1 MKRLFSLG
9 CLSLLTLL
17 RPALA
22 SAPAATPAASPAA
35 ALDPLLAEPA
45 FHYEVLRY
53 VYLWYLDDR
62 FFVNTAKATSFDLW
76 IRELPPHNPDPGD
89 VSRYAEIWM
98 PSAQLQL
105 RFKLADYPVPELSR
119 RVKSPGYRIIRAAPL
134 ATEPGPRANYTVF
147 SVDREK
153 AYAYLLEA
161 RNRPQSP
168 DKPLRQRLL
177 AAMREVAKLHPPADP
192 AAPQVFFLSTV
203 SPISGDLWVLWVNE
217 KTAIRFGGEFG
228 ADEPDLLALLPLHT
242 QLYDLKRQV
251 VASLLET
258 EGSTGFITKDWTGR
272 ILYQCLVLGE
282 RVEVPG
288 ATLLPAMP
296 PAATPAPAH

>member
-1 MKRLFSLG
+1 MKRLFLLAA
-9 CLSLLTLL
+9 LSLLTLV

-22 SAPAATPAASPAA
+22 AEPVAAPSP
-35 ALDPLLAEPA
+35 ALDPRLANPA
-45 FHYEVLRY
+45 FQYEVLRY
-53 VYLWYLDDR
+53 IYLWYLDDR
-62 FFVNTAKATSFDLW
+62 FFVNTAKDTSFELW

-89 VSRYAEIWM
+89 ESRYAEIWM

-105 RFKLADYPVPELSR
+105 RFKLADYPVAELSR

-134 ATEPGPRANYTVF
+134 TASPVPREKYTVF
-147 SVDREK
+147 SLDRDK
-153 AYAYLLEA
+153 VYAYLLDA
-161 RNRPQSP
+161 RNRPQAP
-168 DKPLRQRLL
+168 DAALRQRLK
-177 AAMREVAKLHPPADP
+177 AAMLEMAKLRPPSDP
-192 AAPQVFFLSTV
+192 TAPQVFFLSNV
-203 SPISGDLWVLWVNE
+203 SPVSGDLWVLWVNE
-217 KTAIRFGGEFG
+217 KTAIRLGGEFG

-282 RVEVPG
+282 RVEVP
-288 ATLLPAMP
+288 AAAFQPALP
-296 PAATPAPAH
+296 PAPKP